1 MLLDLSGTL
10 ASLLCTFYLI
20 RLSRIAWILGLTA
33 NLINGWLYWHKGIY
47 ADTVLEVF
55 YLVSTAYGWLKWQQS
70 PAANRREIRSL
81 SCNQWLMAGLA
92 FVSLYVLIVIGLKHF
107 TSTTVAD
114 LDALTTALSL
124 IAQVLMC
131 HKVLESWLLW
141 LVTDSVYAY
150 LYWLKDLPFHVLL
163 MIVYTGMALTG
174 YGIWIRQQRMLQPSD
189 PVETALPYN
198 G

>member
-10 ASLLCTFYLI
+10 ASLLCTYYLI
-20 RLSRIAWILGLTA
+20 RLNRIAWILGLAA
-33 NLINGWLYWHKGIY
+33 NLINGWLYWHNGIY
-47 ADTVLEVF
+47 ADTLLEVF

-70 PAANRREIRSL
+70 SEATSREISSL
-81 SCNQWLMAGLA
+81 SFNQWLMVGLA
-92 FVSLYVLIVIGLKHF
+92 FASLYFLIVIGLKRF

-114 LDALTTALSL
+114 LDAFTTALSL

-150 LYWLKDLPFHVLL
+150 LYWLKQLPFHVLL

-174 YGIWIRQQRMLQPSD
+174 YWIWIRQQRRHRPSD
-189 PVETALPYN
+189 PVATPLPYN

>member
-10 ASLLCTFYLI
+10 ASLLCTYYLI

-47 ADTVLEVF
+47 ADTLLEVF
-55 YLVSTAYGWLKWQQS
+55 YLVSTAYGWLKWQKTS
-70 PAANRREIRSL
+70 AANSREIRSL
-81 SCNQWLMAGLA
+81 SCIQWLMVGLVFA
-92 FVSLYVLIVIGLKHF
+92 SLYLLIVIGLKRF

-150 LYWLKDLPFHVLL
+150 LYWLKQLPFHVLL

-174 YGIWIRQQRMLQPSD
+174 YWIWIRQQRMLWPSD
-189 PVETALPYN
+189 PVETPLPYN